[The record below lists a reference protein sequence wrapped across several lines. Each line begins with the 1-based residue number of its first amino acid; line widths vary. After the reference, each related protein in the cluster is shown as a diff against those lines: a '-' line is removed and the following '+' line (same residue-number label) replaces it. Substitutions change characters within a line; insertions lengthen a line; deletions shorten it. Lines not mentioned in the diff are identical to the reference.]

1 MTPIETLRYV
11 VGVLDQN
18 GIPYMITGSVAS
30 SLQGEPRAT
39 HDLDVVV
46 EVRPSDASSL
56 IQNFAS
62 PEFYLDEVA
71 ILEAIETGGMFNAI
85 NLEDGDKIDFWMLT
99 NEEFD
104 ESRFRRR
111 MEVDVYGI
119 RLKVSSPE
127 DTILAKLRW
136 SKLSGGSEKSFV
148 DALRVYEVQVA
159 QLDRAYIEE
168 WASRLDVYELWR
180 RSRLRLSCQAKAGR
194 HLGV

>member
-1 MTPIETLRYV
+1 MR
-11 VGVLDQN
+11 VLDEN

-46 EVRPSDASSL
+46 AVRLEDASAL

-111 MEVDVYGI
+111 MEVDVFGI

-148 DALRVYEVQVA
+148 DALRVYEVQA
-159 QLDRAYIEE
+159 AHLDRAYIAD
-168 WASRLDVYELWR
+168 WASRLDVDELWR
-180 RSRLRLSCQAKAGR
+180 RVETEAELPS
-194 HLGV
+194 